1 MKNITPYLKALKA
14 FEITARHQS
23 FSLASEELF
32 VTPAA
37 VGQLVKSLEDGL
49 GVSLFHRHSGGLKGG
64 QVRLT
69 LTNTAKNALPDIVAG
84 FARLEQGFAKLTPT
98 NDNQLTIT
106 VSPAFASKWLLSR
119 LEQFQSL
126 YPDIDVRLHTDSR
139 HSDFTANDIDIG
151 IRYGG
156 GEWAGLQAEKLM
168 DEQIFPVCS
177 PDFSKRFSLLK
188 IGHLLGANLIHDT
201 TLDEAQGFMSWANWF
216 ECVGLPKPALW
227 HGLKINSSSAV
238 LQSAIDGQGVALA
251 RSVMAQQDLQSG
263 RLIRLYPEYD
273 YPSKLCYFVVY
284 PKHKA
289 EKSAVKVFKEW
300 VLTVAR
306 GG

>member
-49 GVSLFHRHSGGLKGG
+49 GVSLFHRHSGGLKDG